1 MSLPSCGRRLSVAPL
16 AGVERQGRRSMG
28 SGSLAVGISYS
39 LLSGSRFIQG
49 TDPLPVLQSRFH
61 PGQGFGEGG
70 SFSAGEGSNRA
81 GSPPVSGLLQPV
93 ICGDE
98 SLRVVEAGHRPLA
111 AESESSED
119 ILQDGDS
126 PVSTSVST
134 SWRLD
139 GVSRLERCIL
149 AGSNASGVSQVQSSV
164 LWSFHGPT
172 GFHTGHGSCFSFSSQ
187 DRHSFASV
195 SRRLADPDFLPGAG
209 PPCSGHS
216 SSALQF
222 VGDSRQLG
230 EVTADSNSAHGVS

>member
-16 AGVERQGRRSMG
+16 AGVERQGSGSLG

-39 LLSGSRFIQG
+39 LPSGSRFIQG

-70 SFSAGEGSNRA
+70 SFSAGEGSNRV

-126 PVSTSVST
+126 PVSSSVST

-149 AGSNASGVSQVQSSV
+149 AGSNASGISQVSQVRGVQEGVPVQSSV
-164 LWSFHGPT
+164 LWPFHGPT
-172 GFHTGHGSCFSFSSQ
+172 GFHTGHGSCFGFSSQ

-209 PPCSGHS
+209 SPCSGHS
-216 SSALQF
+216 SSA
-222 VGDSRQLG
+222 VRWG
-230 EVTADSNSAHGVS
+230 